1 VSINFRSASNND
13 ILSIKRILSQY
24 ILETELVEENIKQFI
39 VAEEE
44 QKIIGCAYLDTS
56 QQIVELR
63 SLAVLP
69 GWKNKG
75 IGRQLFEMLKTR
87 AEDMTDKLYIRT
99 TSRGFFEKMG
109 LTVLDNSQ
117 KPVIWQDCAECD
129 KMDVCL
135 QVPMLLELRSC

>member
-1 VSINFRSASNND
+1 VTISIRSASVDD

-24 ILETELVEENIKQFI
+24 ILETELVDENIDLFI
-39 VAEEE
+39 VAEDGK
-44 QKIIGCAYLDTS
+44 KIVGCAYLDTS
-56 QQIVELR
+56 QQIIELR

-69 GWKNKG
+69 KNKG
-75 IGRQLFEMLKTR
+75 IGRMLFEYLKAR
-87 AEDMTDKLYIRT
+87 AEIMTDRLYIRT

-109 LTVLDNSQ
+109 CTVLDYSQ

-135 QVPMLLELRSC
+135 QVPMVLELRSC

>member
-1 VSINFRSASNND
+1 MTISIRSASVDD

-24 ILETELVEENIKQFI
+24 ILETELVDENIDQFI
-39 VAEEE
+39 VADDGK
-44 QKIIGCAYLDTS
+44 KIVGCAYLDTS
-56 QQIVELR
+56 QQIIELR

-69 GWKNKG
+69 KNKG
-75 IGRQLFEMLKTR
+75 IGRMLFEYLKTR
-87 AEDMTDKLYIRT
+87 AESMTDRLYIRT

-109 LTVLDNSQ
+109 CTVLDYSQ

-135 QVPMLLELRSC
+135 QVPMVLELRSC